1 MTVLKENK
9 YFRIILWMVYF
20 TIIAISFSPL
30 SAVFEKSHQSP
41 GWFYA
46 SMMDCILAVGVMTFT
61 NQIGRKLK
69 IVAIVYIVVYVL
81 LAIVAISVALL
92 R

>member
-1 MTVLKENK
+1 MTALKENK
-9 YFRIILWMVYF
+9 YFRAILWMVYF

-30 SAVFEKSHQSP
+30 SAVFEKSHMSP

-46 SMMDCILAVGVMTFT
+46 SMMDCVLAVGIMAFM

-69 IVAIVYIVVYVL
+69 IVAIIYIVLYVL
-81 LAIVAISVALL
+81 LAIVAIGAAFI